1 MVLTMAKG
9 GAIEDT
15 IAELISLSLAT
26 YYVPK
31 MVALLTLRSF
41 TSQDLSTRRDDE
53 EEKKE
58 RKILSSIQASVLSRP
73 MMNGS
78 IMTRHYRFLR
88 KIAKKL
94 KLKK

>member
-9 GAIEDT
+9 GVIEDT

-41 TSQDLSTRRDDE
+41 SSQDLSTRRDEE

-58 RKILSSIQASVLSRP
+58 RYYQAFRPVPSNDEWIDHDETLSVSQKNS
-73 MMNGS
+73 
-78 IMTRHYRFLR
+78 
-88 KIAKKL
+88 
-94 KLKK
+94 